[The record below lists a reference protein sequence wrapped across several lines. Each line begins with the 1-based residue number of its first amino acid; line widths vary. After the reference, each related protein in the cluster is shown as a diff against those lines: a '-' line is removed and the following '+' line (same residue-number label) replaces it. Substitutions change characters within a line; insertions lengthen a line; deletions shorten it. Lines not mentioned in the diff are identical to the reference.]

1 MQMRWRCATAC
12 SSSRLLH
19 GSQGL
24 REACSDE
31 SSTLSTNRA
40 AITRQRG
47 TGGEY
52 FPNAEPEQALQPHA
66 RHEGQPVAVT
76 GGRTRVVGVH
86 NAVSVD
92 ALQPLLRPAQP
103 RALVLAEPQAHVVA
117 AALRAGRGKG
127 CKKDVGRH
135 RCKAGRGLLFMA
147 GVTVRWGG
155 QGGRLAPRL
164 ALPTPLPT
172 ASTQSVSG
180 AQRLPSLSR
189 PRAEP

>member
-1 MQMRWRCATAC
+1 MRWRCATAC

-40 AITRQRG
+40 AITRQRR

-66 RHEGQPVAVT
+66 RHEGQPVAVA

-86 NAVSVD
+86 NAVSVN
-92 ALQPLLRPAQP
+92 ALQPLLRPTQP

-117 AALRAGRGKG
+117 AALRAGRGQGMQEG
-127 CKKDVGRH
+127 CGKVQVQGWPRAALHGRFDGQMGGPGGATCPAIGPPKSSAHRKHTERVGGP
-135 RCKAGRGLLFMA
+135 AAPLA
-147 GVTVRWGG
+147 
-155 QGGRLAPRL
+155 LAPTR
-164 ALPTPLPT
+164 
-172 ASTQSVSG
+172 
-180 AQRLPSLSR
+180 
-189 PRAEP
+189 